1 MKPRGPL
8 MHEHRLIEK
17 MFKVVRN
24 KISIIEKQN
33 CADPVF
39 LDTAVDFI
47 RTYADRTHHGKEED
61 ILFKDLAAKNM
72 ALEDGRLM
80 QELIEEHKYSRQ
92 ITGDLVKGKE
102 DYLKGRQEAL
112 QTIVEK
118 LSLLVEFYPKHIVK
132 EDQKLFPDSEKYLTK
147 NEQEGMLQEFWKLDK
162 RMIHDKYKS
171 VVEHLSVGQN
181 T

>member
-17 MFKVVRN
+17 MLKVVRN
-24 KISIIEKQN
+24 QISIIEKQN
-33 CADPVF
+33 CVDPVF

-61 ILFKDLAAKNM
+61 ILFKVLATKNM
-72 ALEDGRLM
+72 APEDEQAM

-92 ITGDLVKGKE
+92 ITDELVKAKE

-118 LSLLVEFYPKHIVK
+118 LSVLVEFYPKHIVK
-132 EDQKLFPDSEKYLTK
+132 EDKKFFPDSEKYLSEE
-147 NEQEGMLQEFWKLDK
+147 EQKDMLQGFWELDK
-162 RMIHDKYKS
+162 RMIHDKYQS
-171 VVEHLSVGQN
+171 VVEHLSFGEN